1 MRYLEDGLQENDEQ
15 RNNKTEPRTF
25 EEAACEFRFREDTD
39 TDREDDTDQ
48 DNEEEEGRQL
58 RRGGRWGKGRK
69 GRGRGGGVRFDLT
82 AMENMDGQYF

>member
-48 DNEEEEGRQL
+48 DTEEEEGR
-58 RRGGRWGKGRK
+58 
-69 GRGRGGGVRFDLT
+69 
-82 AMENMDGQYF
+82 